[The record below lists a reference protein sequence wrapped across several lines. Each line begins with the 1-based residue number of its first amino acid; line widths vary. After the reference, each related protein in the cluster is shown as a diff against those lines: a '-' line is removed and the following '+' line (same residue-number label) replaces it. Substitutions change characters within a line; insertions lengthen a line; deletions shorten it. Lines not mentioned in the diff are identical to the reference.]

1 MSRSDGTLRAF
12 IALPIPPPVKSGL
25 ERVVQ
30 RLTAQVHSGVRWVGL
45 DGIHLT
51 LKFLGDIYPSRVEDI
66 TEAVQRAS
74 LAASSFELFLSGLGT
89 FPNDRRPRVIWAGVQ
104 GDLGPLAKLQAG
116 IETEVTGLGF
126 PGENRPFTPHLTL
139 GRVRDQASSSQ
150 RLGIGAA
157 VSSTSMVPAEPWLV
171 ESVRLVRSNLG
182 PGGATYSDLASATL
196 GGGAG
201 PR

>member
-89 FPNDRRPRVIWAGVQ
+89 FPNDRRPRGHLGWSAG
-104 GDLGPLAKLQAG
+104 
-116 IETEVTGLGF
+116 
-126 PGENRPFTPHLTL
+126 RP
-139 GRVRDQASSSQ
+139 
-150 RLGIGAA
+150 GAA
-157 VSSTSMVPAEPWLV
+157 GETTSRDRNGGDWTGVPWGEPAFHP
-171 ESVRLVRSNLG
+171 SSNLG
-182 PGGATYSDLASATL
+182 PGA
-196 GGGAG
+196 
-201 PR
+201 